1 MKKSLLYLFM
11 LVCSVTLFTGCSDDD
26 DNGGGNLAMALQS
39 SVVGTYEGDLRV
51 VLPELHLDNT
61 QERKIF
67 VKADG
72 QENVQ
77 LVLRDFSIEVAG
89 SPVTVGDIDVSGI
102 VLSGDVSNV
111 QLEEKKVTISHPDL
125 GELPV
130 TVSGNVASGKAN
142 LNIQVV
148 WNELDIDV
156 TFAGDRISTEVDDSD
171 YAKELVGWYA
181 QESMT
186 ATGAPEGFDAEEW
199 PGSSGIEFT
208 YAGYN
213 KINVKQFYVS
223 FPPRTERISIEN
235 VAIEKETDGTIT
247 IAEVKKTIEGYSNK
261 GEELSLVFSGFVKDG
276 KPTLNISLKS
286 SKNDITYVYVGEPK
300 KLTGAA
306 IESFTISGDVVKVQ
320 PEMDNERN
328 VVFFVKKGTTAEQL
342 KLVPAFTVS
351 EGAKVMYNDAEYV
364 AGTPVDFSV
373 EQTFEVVSQKG
384 DNLSYT
390 VTYREWTDPF
400 AMNFDEW
407 EQQNEATD
415 ENKKYYGPVG
425 GWSSSNG
432 GVEYLKNMGGLLAMM
447 AGVNPYPADKPYAVV
462 QTNDS
467 KSGSAARLES
477 LDTKGVESIYGFPA
491 VPKVTSGSVFNGFFK
506 VETDNTL
513 RSTRFGDPC
522 DKEPKSFT
530 GSYKYTPGEV
540 YYEALYPGDTQKAN
554 EVKEVDK
561 KDMPAMNAVLYEV
574 ETYAFDYLDGTNLLT
589 SDKVV
594 AIASVNYDEAA
605 EAGKYIDFNV
615 NFMYKDGKSWD
626 ASKKYKLAIVCSSSK
641 DGDKFSGAPGSVL
654 YVDDLKVSF

>member
-102 VLSGDVSNV
+102 VLSGDAGNV

-142 LNIQVV
+142 LSIQVV
-148 WNELDIDV
+148 WNDLDIDV

-276 KPTLNISLKS
+276 KPTLNMSLKS
-286 SKNDITYVYVGEPK
+286 TQYDIAYVYVGEPK

-306 IESFTISGDVVKVQ
+306 IESFTITGDVVKAQ
-320 PEMDNERN
+320 PEMDNDRN

-407 EQQNEATD
+407 EQQNEATE
-415 ENKKYYGPVG
+415 ENMKYYGPVG

-432 GVEYLKNMGGLLAMM
+432 GVEYLKRLGFIMGD
-447 AGVNPYPADKPYAVV
+447 PYPADKPYAVV

-477 LDTKGVESIYGFPA
+477 LDTKGVGSILEGFPA
-491 VPKVTSGSVFNGFFK
+491 VPKVTSGSVFNGFFE

>member
-26 DNGGGNLAMALQS
+26 DNGKGNPAMELQS

-51 VLPELHLDNT
+51 VLPALQLDNT

-72 QENVQ
+72 AANVQ

-102 VLSGDVSNV
+102 VLSGDAGNV

-142 LNIQVV
+142 LSIQVV
-148 WNELDIDV
+148 WNDLDIDV

-407 EQQNEATD
+407 EQQNEATE
-415 ENKKYYGPVG
+415 ENMKYYGPVG

-432 GVEYLKNMGGLLAMM
+432 GVEYLKKLGFIMGD
-447 AGVNPYPADKPYAVV
+447 PYPADKPYAVV

-477 LDTKGVESIYGFPA
+477 LDTKGVGSIYGFPA

>member
-1 MKKSLLYLFM
+1 MKKNLLYLFM
-11 LVCSVTLFTGCSDDD
+11 LICSVSLFTGCSDDD
-26 DNGGGNLAMALQS
+26 DNGGGDLAMALQS

-51 VLPELHLDNT
+51 VLPALQLDNT
-61 QERKIF
+61 QKRKIF

-89 SPVTVGDIDVSGI
+89 NPVTVGDIDVSGI

-111 QLEEKKVTISHPDL
+111 QLEEKKVIISHPDL

-142 LNIQVV
+142 LSIQVV
-148 WNELDIDV
+148 WNSMDIDV

-181 QESMT
+181 QESIT
-186 ATGAPEGFDAEEW
+186 ATGAPEDLEMKW
-199 PGSSGIEFT
+199 PGSLGIEFT

-223 FPPRTERISIEN
+223 FPPQTERISIEN
-235 VAIEKETDGTIT
+235 VAVEKETDGTIS

-261 GEELSLVFSGFVKDG
+261 DEELSLVFSGFVKDG

-286 SKNDITYVYVGEPK
+286 SQYDITYVYVGELK

-306 IESFTISGDVVKVQ
+306 IESFTIVGDVVKVQ
-320 PEMDNERN
+320 PEMDDKRN
-328 VVFFVKKGTTAEQL
+328 VVFFVKKGAVAEQL

-384 DNLSYT
+384 DNFSYT
-390 VTYREWTDPF
+390 VTYREWTEPF

-415 ENKKYYGPVG
+415 ENKKYYAPVG

-432 GVEYLKNMGGLLAMM
+432 GVEYLKNMGGLLEMM

-462 QTNDS
+462 QTDDS

-477 LDTKGVESIYGFPA
+477 LDTKGVKSIFGFPA

-522 DKEPKSFT
+522 DREPKSFT
-530 GSYKYTPGEV
+530 GSYKYTSGEV
-540 YYEALYPGDTQKAN
+540 YYEALYPRDTQKAN

-561 KDMPAMNAVLYEV
+561 KDTPAINAVLYEV
-574 ETYAFDYLDGTNLLT
+574 DTYAFDYLDGTNLLT

-594 AIASVNYDEAA
+594 AIASVKYDEAA

-615 NFMYKDGKSWD
+615 GFTYKDGKSWD